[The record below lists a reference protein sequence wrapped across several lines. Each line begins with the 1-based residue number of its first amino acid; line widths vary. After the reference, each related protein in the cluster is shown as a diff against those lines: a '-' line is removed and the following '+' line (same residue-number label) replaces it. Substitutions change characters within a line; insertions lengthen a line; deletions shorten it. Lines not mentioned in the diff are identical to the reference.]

1 MLLDLPPGASDRPVQ
16 LAAVCGLLGR
26 DEEAIAWLQR
36 ARRERSTYLRFV
48 SLDPAFKH
56 LHTDPRFRE
65 IVSAS

>member
-1 MLLDLPPGASDRPVQ
+1 VQ

-48 SLDPAFKH
+48 SLDPAFRH
-56 LHTDPRFRE
+56 LHADPRFKE